1 MLRTMPLHPTPAP
14 MSATT
19 RTGFAVVYQW
29 RVKPGME
36 AQFREAWEALTA
48 TLLSQRGARGSRLHR
63 TDNGNL
69 VAYAQWPDRQT
80 WERSCALHE
89 LDETLSRRM
98 LDAVEET
105 YSPMLLTTVSDRL
118 IPEHA
123 RHERPDDVTH

>member
-1 MLRTMPLHPTPAP
+1 
-14 MSATT
+14 MSTTT

-29 RVKPGME
+29 RLKAGME
-36 AQFREAWEALTA
+36 AQFAEAWEALTA
-48 TLLSQRGARGSRLHR
+48 VLLAKRGARGSRLHR
-63 TDNGNL
+63 TDNGNF
-69 VAYAQWPDRQT
+69 VAYAQWPDRGT

-89 LDETLSRRM
+89 LDEELSRRM

-123 RHERPDDVTH
+123 RHERPNDLAH